1 MTVFNCQNSGLKIVL
16 KPVDIRDHLCGR
28 LVKYQV
34 FFEFNN
40 GTALLLPELFDDGKL
55 QIFFCDIPTDKTSK
69 KKLKYSYDNLFFS
82 YLNEPLYCLNINC
95 IFNNKTVVQPTLFGE
110 DSFEVCQPT
119 LFGNDETETDSF
131 VEIELIIKKYF
142 KENCYWEDLIDY
154 VMVQQNLAKII
165 KNKTDSILDI
175 SIKNGCLDDFLLADE
190 SIEKEMVVGS
200 SIKVKVKFDD
210 FQNSLS
216 QLKKELNSITP
227 VVSTIIDSNT
237 PGQKCFDLGPEAKP
251 LIDNRRLQRLNDLKL
266 ELENVFGLK
275 KEARRIKLFG
285 ISAKIEYLLLEELRK
300 TLKRIIARY
309 SDRESFVKAV
319 QGASEE
325 MYEALQTADSDE
337 NIIKSILNSETVSS
351 AFSKIILEAAS
362 AKTILSLF
370 DKINE
375 ENSLKKLFKL
385 FN

>member
-1 MTVFNCQNSGLKIVL
+1 
-16 KPVDIRDHLCGR
+16 
-28 LVKYQV
+28 
-34 FFEFNN
+34 
-40 GTALLLPELFDDGKL
+40 
-55 QIFFCDIPTDKTSK
+55 
-69 KKLKYSYDNLFFS
+69 
-82 YLNEPLYCLNINC
+82 
-95 IFNNKTVVQPTLFGE
+95 
-110 DSFEVCQPT
+110 
-119 LFGNDETETDSF
+119 
-131 VEIELIIKKYF
+131 
-142 KENCYWEDLIDY
+142 
-154 VMVQQNLAKII
+154 MVQQNLAKII
-165 KNKTDSILDI
+165 KNKTDSVLDI

-190 SIEKEMVVGS
+190 SIDKEMVVGS
-200 SIKVKVKFDD
+200 SIKVKVKLDD
-210 FQNSLS
+210 FQKSLS

-300 TLKRIIARY
+300 TLKKIIARY